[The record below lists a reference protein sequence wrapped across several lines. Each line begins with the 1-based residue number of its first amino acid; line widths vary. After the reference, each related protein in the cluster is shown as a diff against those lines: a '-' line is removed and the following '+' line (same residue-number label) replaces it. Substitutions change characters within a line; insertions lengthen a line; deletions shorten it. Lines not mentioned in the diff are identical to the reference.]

1 MKLFNIGVTPFH
13 SETEKFK
20 YKLVNI
26 FSWITTVIFTSTGIN
41 NHTLGDTFSCWFL
54 ETFALFSSFS
64 LIILSLGKLKL
75 AISYLFVVISIAL
88 FYFDSY
94 SGVYSGTYLYYFP
107 LLLAIGNIFDFQT
120 KNDRILLFGHIL
132 LIIFLVFLNIITD
145 RVWFEN
151 HSLNMVQKK
160 QMFIFNLAFSI
171 VSLSFFV
178 YIIIHSN
185 IQKFNL
191 LKNLVEEESKLR
203 LMEVE
208 KNRDTEI
215 LLAELQHRLKN
226 NLSLLSSL
234 LKIKLENINDNNY
247 QLAFKESIHA
257 IHTVA
262 QANNFQKFD
271 KDSLIVPISAYIH
284 EVNEYWDQ
292 LLKEYPVTHTPK
304 LKATECF
311 MNIKQAIPLGLI
323 IHEIIS
329 LYWFQC
335 LQSKKTHQLEI
346 EIKPLDQLVK
356 ICFKSDIEQLL
367 SLNANK
373 ETIVHA
379 LIEQVDG
386 TISTVSPN
394 EFCIEIEGKI
404 TSPMIE
410 SKSLYKN

>member
-1 MKLFNIGVTPFH
+1 MKLFNIGVTPIH

-20 YKLVNI
+20 FKLINI
-26 FSWITTVIFTSTGIN
+26 FSWIATVIFTLTGIN
-41 NHTLGDTFSCWFL
+41 NYTLGDSFSCWIL
-54 ETFALFSSFS
+54 ETFSLLSSFS
-64 LIILSLGKLKL
+64 LIILSFGKLKM

-120 KNDRILLFGHIL
+120 KNDRIVMYGHIGLIVILVL
-132 LIIFLVFLNIITD
+132 LNVVTD
-145 RVWFEN
+145 RSWFAN
-151 HSLNMVQKK
+151 HALTMAQTN
-160 QMFIFNLAFSI
+160 QMFIFNLSFSI
-171 VSLSFFV
+171 IALSFFV
-178 YIIIHSN
+178 FVIINSN
-185 IQKFNL
+185 IQKLNL

-203 LMEVE
+203 LLEVE

-234 LKIKLENINDNNY
+234 LKIKLENIDDNNY
-247 QLAFKESIHA
+247 HLAFKESIHA

-271 KDSLIVPISAYIH
+271 KDRLIVPISAYIN
-284 EVNEYWDQ
+284 EVNAYWDQ
-292 LLKEYPVTHTPK
+292 LLKEYPVTNKPK
-304 LKATECF
+304 LKANECF
-311 MNIKQAIPLGLI
+311 MNIRQAIPLGLI
-323 IHEIIS
+323 VHEIIS
-329 LYWFQC
+329 LYWFHC
-335 LQSKKTHQLEI
+335 LQSEHSHKLEI
-346 EIKPLDQLVK
+346 EIKPSDQLVK
-356 ICFKSDIEQLL
+356 IYFKSDIEQLL
-367 SLNANK
+367 SLNVTK
-373 ETIVHA
+373 EMIVHA

-394 EFCIEIEGKI
+394 EFRIEIEGKI

-410 SKSLYKN
+410 SKSLFKQ

>member
-1 MKLFNIGVTPFH
+1 MKLFNIGVTSIH

-20 YKLVNI
+20 FKFINV
-26 FSWITTVIFTSTGIN
+26 FSWIATVIFLFTGIN
-41 NHTLGDTFSCWFL
+41 NYTLGDAFSFWIL
-54 ETFALFSSFS
+54 ETFALLSSLS
-64 LIILSLGKLKL
+64 LIILSIGKIKF
-75 AISYLFVVISIAL
+75 AISYLFVIISIAL

-120 KNDRILLFGHIL
+120 KNDRIVMFGHIFF
-132 LIIFLVFLNIITD
+132 IVFLVFLNIITD

-151 HSLNMVQKK
+151 HSLNLEQKN
-160 QMFIFNLAFSI
+160 QMFIFNVSFSI
-171 VSLSFFV
+171 ISLIFFV
-178 YIIIHSN
+178 YVIIHSN
-185 IQKFNL
+185 IQKVNL

-234 LKIKLENINDNNY
+234 LKIKLENINNSNY
-247 QLAFKESIHA
+247 HLAFKESIHA

-271 KDSLIVPISAYIH
+271 KDSLIVPISAYTH

-292 LLKEYPVTHTPK
+292 LLKEFPVTNTPK
-304 LKATECF
+304 LKANECF

-323 IHEIIS
+323 IHEVIS
-329 LYWFQC
+329 LYWFHC
-335 LQSKKTHQLEI
+335 LQSEKAHHLQI
-346 EIKPLDQLVK
+346 EIKPADQKVLVY
-356 ICFKSDIEQLL
+356 FSSDIEHLL
-367 SLNANK
+367 SLNVTK
-373 ETIVHA
+373 EMIVHA

-386 TISTVSPN
+386 KLTPISTCK
-394 EFCIEIEGKI
+394 FCIEIEGKI
-404 TSPMIE
+404 TAPMIE
-410 SKSLYKN
+410 SKSLYKK